1 MNTFIKK
8 FKTLIHL
15 DWKWARKYYSK
26 KAKTYFL
33 YYVSLLLGRKYLSG
47 TVDGIEI
54 KLCFFTPY
62 HHLIA
67 YGIHKGKQEPW
78 MMLMWKKAAE
88 NNNVI
93 YDIGG
98 YNGIFG
104 LVAAKANPN
113 ATVIIFEPSK
123 INAEHIRQNIK
134 LNNLQNCSL
143 QQMAVSDKKG
153 IVSFS
158 SKKTQGTAD
167 HITYITKGE
176 EKNDDGVESIDLDS
190 LSTVPDLIKIDAE
203 GAEFSI
209 LKGAEKTLS
218 RKPQILLEVHPH
230 YLEKYGVREEDL
242 WSLLRN
248 KKYGWWFLD
257 STSDLTSHYLVYP
270 KN

>member
-1 MNTFIKK
+1 MKTVVKK

-15 DWKWARKYYSK
+15 DWKWAKRYYSK
-26 KAKTYFL
+26 KVKTYLLF
-33 YYVSLLLGRKYLSG
+33 YFSKLLGRKYLSG

-54 KLCFFTPY
+54 KLGFLTPY

-67 YGIHKGKQEPW
+67 YGFSKGKQEPW

-88 NNNVI
+88 NKKVI

-104 LVAAKANPN
+104 LVAAKANPS

-123 INAEHIRQNIK
+123 INAEHITQNIK

-143 QQMAVSDKKG
+143 RQIAVSDKKG

-158 SKKTQGTAD
+158 SKRTQGTAD
-167 HITYITKGE
+167 HITYKIKGE
-176 EKNDDGVESIDLDS
+176 EINDDKVDSIDMDS

-209 LKGAEKTLS
+209 LRGAEKTLS
-218 RKPQILLEVHPH
+218 KKPLILLEVHPH
-230 YLEKYGVREEDL
+230 YMEKYGVREEDL

-248 KKYGWWFLD
+248 NYGWWFLD

-270 KN
+270 RN